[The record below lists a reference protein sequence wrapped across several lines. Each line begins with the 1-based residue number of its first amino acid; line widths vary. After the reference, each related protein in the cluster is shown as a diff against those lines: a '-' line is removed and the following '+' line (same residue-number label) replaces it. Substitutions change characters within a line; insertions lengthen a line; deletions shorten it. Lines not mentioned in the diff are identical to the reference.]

1 MTAADARHDDA
12 LSPEER
18 EFLSKLLERL
28 AEEDRAAHDALV
40 EANPELVELCGM
52 PRPLR
57 ERIRAA
63 LTARAG
69 GAPAREQERLLEHA
83 RVRSAAYR
91 AGAAQAASRGASDTS
106 PGILTSM
113 TRKLPPERAIE
124 LYRKITPIVVHQLLG
139 RFNPSAK
146 LGVVQRAVDH
156 LCSEEVH
163 RRLCACEH
171 VRDGILQEL
180 ANVLDR
186 RELLQEVSREDLR
199 AVLEQCGAMDDLI
212 AMENCI
218 KLAAS
223 KAS

>member
-1 MTAADARHDDA
+1 MTATDVHNEEA
-12 LSPEER
+12 LSADER
-18 EFLSKLLERL
+18 DFLSKLLDRL
-28 AEEDRAAHDALV
+28 AEEHRAAHDALL
-40 EANPELVELCGM
+40 EANPDLVELCGV
-52 PRPLR
+52 PEPVRA
-57 ERIRAA
+57 RIRAA
-63 LTARAG
+63 LTGRARA
-69 GAPAREQERLLEHA
+69 APAREQERLIEHT

-91 AGAAQAASRGASDTS
+91 ASAAQAASWGVSDTS

-124 LYRKITPIVVHQLLG
+124 LYRKITPIVVHQLLS
-139 RFNPSAK
+139 RFNPSAE

-156 LCSEEVH
+156 LCSKEVH
-163 RRLCACEH
+163 LRLCACEH
-171 VRDGILQEL
+171 ARDGILHEL
-180 ANVLDR
+180 SAVLGR
-186 RELLQEVSREDLR
+186 RELLQKVSREDLR